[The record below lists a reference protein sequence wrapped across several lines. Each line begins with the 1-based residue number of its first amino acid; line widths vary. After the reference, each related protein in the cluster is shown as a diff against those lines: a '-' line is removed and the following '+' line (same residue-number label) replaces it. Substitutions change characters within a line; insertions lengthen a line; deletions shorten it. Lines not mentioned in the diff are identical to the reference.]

1 MIDLHTHSTFS
12 DGSLT
17 PAELAAEGARVGLKA
32 LALTDHDNL
41 QGVPAFL
48 EACRQHGLQGIGGVE
63 ISLEAGPGTM
73 HLLGYFVDPKH
84 PGLCEALGRILEGR
98 EDRNQLILKRLNEL
112 GYPLTWDEVAQYAG
126 EDVVGRP
133 HFAQALVARGLV
145 KDKDAAFERLLAK
158 GKPAY
163 VDRFRLAP
171 AEALR
176 LLRAAGGVPA
186 LAHPFTL
193 NLSNAKLRELVAELR
208 GLGLEALEAY
218 YSEHSPDLQA
228 RYCAMARELDLAVT
242 GGSDF
247 HGSMN
252 PGVKLGIGFGG
263 LRVPDELVEPL
274 HARIPR
280 G

>member
-41 QGVPAFL
+41 QGVPQFL
-48 EACRQHGLQGIGGVE
+48 AACREHGLNGIGGVE
-63 ISLEAGPGTM
+63 ISMETGPGTM
-73 HLLGYFVDPKH
+73 HLLGSYVDAEH
-84 PGLCEALGRILEGR
+84 PELSAALGRVLEGR

-112 GYPLTWDEVAQYAG
+112 GYALTWDEVAQNAG

-133 HFAQALVARGLV
+133 HFAQALQARGFV
-145 KDKDAAFERLLAK
+145 KNKDDAFERLLAK

-163 VDRFRLAP
+163 VDRFRLTP
-171 AEALR
+171 AEGLR
-176 LLRAAGGVPA
+176 LIRAAGGVAA

-193 NLSNAKLRELVAELR
+193 GLNNTKLRALVGELHE
-208 GLGLEALEAY
+208 LGLEALETY
-218 YSEHSPDLQA
+218 YSEHTPEMEA
-228 RYCAMARELDLAVT
+228 RYLALAREFDLVPV

-247 HGSMN
+247 HGAMN
-252 PGVKLGIGFGG
+252 MGIKLGVGFGG
-263 LRVPDELVEPL
+263 LRVPDEVVEQL
-274 HARIPR
+274 HARASR